1 MGFLY
6 VTYGIGKIPLQE
18 TGMAEQSSPSTA
30 AKVETTGRSLLGYLL
45 MSFLTAANDNMFRW
59 LIVPI
64 AKYQYG
70 NVPGLTVEE
79 KASNESFVLAL
90 GLASFIIPSII
101 FATWSGWVADRFSKR
116 SSIVYLKMAE
126 LVIMAL
132 GMASIWFGNMSA
144 MFVVLF
150 LTGAQSALLSTAKF
164 GLIPEL
170 VPREGLSR
178 LNGLMGLITLLAVI
192 GGTVAG
198 NFLYAATA
206 PDGRQAIWISA
217 LIIIGTS
224 VLGII
229 SAFIIPKVKAAN
241 PGIGFP
247 WNPIRS
253 SLRDLRLL
261 FADRAILRVTL
272 GIAFFWSLAALA
284 QINIDTFV
292 INSLYLDQTS
302 VGIFLAVLSI
312 GVGFGSVLAGRW
324 SEGRVELGMVPL
336 GAAIMA
342 AACLLAYFS
351 ASMPIIF
358 GISLLAIGTGGGLFN
373 VPLNSFVQDR
383 SPHQFL
389 GAILAAGNQIT
400 SIGILGV
407 SILFPILMSGLG
419 TSPAQVFLLA
429 GIGTLPILIYT
440 VALIPQATLRFV
452 VWLLSKTVYRVRT
465 FGSENI
471 PATGSALIVANHVS
485 WIDGILLLLTSPRP
499 IRMIAYADYCKGP
512 ILKRLAKL
520 FDVIPIKATDGPR
533 ALMQSITSARNALKS
548 GDLVCIFAEGSITRT
563 GELQEFE
570 RGMLKILKG
579 THAPVLPVYLDELW
593 GSIFSYEGGRF
604 FWKKPKHWPY
614 PITVQF
620 GPLIDYSDVT
630 DVDIVRDR
638 VLSLKSQCL
647 THRKEIEMIPALRF
661 VKECRSSWGRQKVAD
676 SAGTELTGGRL
687 LTSVFAFR
695 KLLVDSV
702 LTPEDEIVGLFV
714 PPSAGGAIANLAMAV
729 AGKVTANLNYTLTEE
744 VVNFCIQEAG
754 IKTVITSKAFM
765 EKRPMKLNAKLVYLE
780 DLKTQIGGLAK
791 IKALLAAKF
800 KSLASIETSFGLS
813 KLKPDDL
820 MTIIFTSGST
830 GEPKGVMLSHA
841 NINSNLDAVNEM
853 VELRES
859 DTLLGVL
866 PFFHSFG
873 YTITLWLPATCAP
886 AAVYHYNPLES
897 RVVAKLTSQY
907 KATILTATPTFLRS
921 YMKRCSADDMASMNL
936 VIVGA
941 EKMPPELRQ
950 AWKDK
955 YGYEPSE
962 GYGTTELSPLASVN
976 VPDNRMQ
983 SPGVGTRHG
992 TVGRAIPGTTA
1003 QVFHADSD
1011 EPLGMNV
1018 EGILKIKG
1026 PNVMLGYLNKPEK
1039 TTELIQDG
1047 WYNTGD
1053 MAKIDDDGFIEITG
1067 RQSRFSKIGGEMV
1080 PHIRIEQEL
1089 SRILDDDL
1097 ADEPEVLC
1105 AVTAVPS
1112 AKKGERLIV
1121 LHKACSKPI
1130 PQAINEL
1137 KACGLP
1143 NLWLPSQDSFLEL
1156 EQIPLLGSGKLDL
1169 KAVKEVA
1176 MKHFG

>member
-1 MGFLY
+1 M
-6 VTYGIGKIPLQE
+6 
-18 TGMAEQSSPSTA
+18 QSSDIASDNKEATS
-30 AKVETTGRSLLGYLL
+30 KSLLGYLL

-70 NVPGLTVEE
+70 NIPGLTAEQ
-79 KASNESFVLAL
+79 KAGNESFVLAL
-90 GLASFIIPSII
+90 GLASFIVPSII

-116 SSIVYLKMAE
+116 SSILALKIAE
-126 LVIMAL
+126 LIIMIL
-132 GMASIWFGNMSA
+132 GMVSIWFGNMPA

-150 LTGAQSALLSTAKF
+150 LTGTQSALLSTAKF

-178 LNGLMGLITLLAVI
+178 LNGLMGLVTLLAVI

-206 PDGRQAIWISA
+206 PDGRHALWISA
-217 LIIIGTS
+217 FAIIGTS
-224 VLGII
+224 LFGIV
-229 SAFIIPKVKAAN
+229 SAVIIPRVQAAS
-241 PGIGFP
+241 PAIHFP
-247 WNPIRS
+247 WNPIQS
-253 SLRDLRLL
+253 SIKDLKLL
-261 FADRAILRVTL
+261 LADRAILRVTL

-292 INSLYLDQTS
+292 INSLHLDQTS

-312 GVGFGSVLAGRW
+312 GVGLGSVLAGRW

-336 GAAIMA
+336 GAALMA
-342 AACLLAYFS
+342 AACGLAYFS
-351 ASMPIIF
+351 ATMPIIF

-373 VPLNSFVQDR
+373 VPLNSFIQDR
-383 SPHQFL
+383 SPHQSL

-400 SIGILGV
+400 SIGVLGV
-407 SILFPILMSGLG
+407 SVLFPLLMSGLG
-419 TSPAQVFLLA
+419 TSPAEVFLLA
-429 GIGTLPILIYT
+429 GIGTLPILIYA
-440 VALIPQATLRFV
+440 VVLIPQATIRFV
-452 VWLLSKTVYRVRT
+452 VWLLSKTAYRVRT
-465 FGSENI
+465 FDSQNI

-499 IRMIAYADYCKGP
+499 IRMIVYADYCKGP
-512 ILKRLAKL
+512 FVRRLAKL
-520 FDVIPIKATDGPR
+520 FDVIPIKSTDGPR
-533 ALMQSITSARNALKS
+533 ALMQSITTARDALKS
-548 GDLVCIFAEGSITRT
+548 GDLVCIFAEGAITRT

-579 THAPVLPVYLDELW
+579 TQAPVLPVYLDELW

-614 PITVQF
+614 PVTVQF

-638 VLSLKSQCL
+638 ILELKSRCQA
-647 THRKEIEMIPALRF
+647 HRKETEMIPALRF
-661 VKECRSSWGRQKVAD
+661 IKECRSSWGRQKVAD
-676 SAGTELTGGRL
+676 GAGTELTGGRL

-714 PPSAGGAIANLAMAV
+714 PPSVGGAIANLAMAV
-729 AGKVTANLNYTLTEE
+729 AGKVTANLNYTLSEE
-744 VVNFCIQEAG
+744 VVNFCIQEAN

-765 EKRPMKLNAKLVYLE
+765 EKRPMNLNAKLVYLE
-780 DLKTQIGGLAK
+780 DLKTQITGFAK

-800 KSLASIETSFGLS
+800 KSQASIEASFGLS
-813 KLKPDDL
+813 TVKPDDL

-830 GEPKGVMLSHA
+830 GEPKGVMLSHT
-841 NINSNLDAVNEM
+841 NINSNLDAVSEM
-853 VELRES
+853 VELRKS

-873 YTITLWLPATCAP
+873 YTITLWMPATCSP
-886 AAVYHYNPLES
+886 AAVYHFNPLES
-897 RVVAKLTSQY
+897 RVVAKLTAQH

-921 YMKRCSADDMASMNL
+921 YMKRCSTEDMATMNL

-976 VPDNRMQ
+976 VPDNRMH
-983 SPGVGTRHG
+983 SPGVGTKHG
-992 TVGRAIPGTTA
+992 TVGRAIPNAIA
-1003 QVFHADSD
+1003 QAFDADSN
-1011 EPLGMNV
+1011 EPLGPNT

-1026 PNVMLGYLNKPEK
+1026 PNIMLGYLNKPDK
-1039 TTELIQDG
+1039 TAELIQDG

-1053 MAKIDDDGFIEITG
+1053 MAKIDEDGFIEITG

-1089 SRILDDDL
+1089 TRILDDDL
-1097 ADEPEVLC
+1097 TDEPEVLC
-1105 AVTAVPS
+1105 AVTAVPD

-1121 LHKACSKPI
+1121 LYKSCNKPI
-1130 PQAINEL
+1130 PQAIDEL
-1137 KACGLP
+1137 KACGIP
-1143 NLWLPSQDSFLEL
+1143 NLWLPSQESFLEL
-1156 EQIPLLGSGKLDL
+1156 EQIPILGSGKLDL

-1176 MKHFG
+1176 LKHFG